1 MYRILAI
8 AGTLLLTACVTS
20 TAAPQC
26 RVEGGARPEDVARVS
41 AACERAAERFALL
54 FGEEAPAG
62 VVEVSEEIGYFEIR
76 ESDAGWR
83 IASPDSERLAR
94 FLGGEGDAL
103 RDALEVQ
110 WTVALPHEMGHAMR
124 NAAAAA
130 RRGADT
136 APRRLPDWFHEGVAV
151 WMEPPAH
158 RADEIGIL
166 RALRPYAPQIDSL
179 LAITIGTPD
188 DRAEAGSTI
197 IRTFY
202 PCASEAACG
211 GRPHWSRIFSVTER
225 TFADGTVQIDTTFH
239 EEAPPPPSPMVA
251 NFYAYSATLVRYLR
265 DRGGSAAM
273 LAMLDRYAEAEDPAS
288 VTLAGLP
295 GLPTTARGVQ
305 ADWEAWLEDWFE
317 PRHLMPH
324 PAASAPRM
332 RGSREASSAS
342 RVMQETAF
350 GQDDTD
356 G

>member
-1 MYRILAI
+1 MHRILAV
-8 AGTLLLTACVTS
+8 AVTLLLSACVTS

-26 RVEGGARPEDVARVS
+26 RVEGNADREDAAHVR

-62 VVEVSEEIGYFEIR
+62 VVDVSGEVGYFEIH
-76 ESDAGWR
+76 ESEAGWR

-103 RDALEVQ
+103 DDALEMQ
-110 WTVALPHEMGHAMR
+110 WAVALPHEMGHAML

-130 RRGADT
+130 RRGAGA
-136 APRRLPDWFHEGVAV
+136 APRRLPDWLHEGVAV

-166 RALRPYAPQIDSL
+166 RALRPYAPQVDSL
-179 LAITIGTPD
+179 LAITLGTPE
-188 DRAEAGSTI
+188 DRGEAGSTI

-202 PCASEAACG
+202 PCASEEACG

-225 TFADGTVQIDTTFH
+225 TFADGTVQVDTTFH
-239 EEAPPPPSPMVA
+239 VEAPPPPSPMVA

-273 LAMLDRYAEAEDPAS
+273 REVMDRYARAEDPAT
-288 VTLAGLP
+288 VTLAGVP
-295 GLPTTARGVQ
+295 GLPATTRGVQ
-305 ADWEAWLEDWFE
+305 SDWEAWLEE
-317 PRHLMPH
+317 R
-324 PAASAPRM
+324 
-332 RGSREASSAS
+332 
-342 RVMQETAF
+342 F
-350 GQDDTD
+350 G